1 MKNKLV
7 TPMGEI
13 TIWVDDVEIQY
24 TYIEGDKIEHLCHL
38 KLELLS
44 CTL

>member
-13 TIWVDDVEIQY
+13 TILVDDVEINK
-24 TYIEGDKIEHLCHL
+24 TDAKKSPAPSLEMPL
-38 KLELLS
+38 KRQ
-44 CTL
+44 

>member
-13 TIWVDDVEIQY
+13 TILVDDVEIQY
-24 TYIEGDKIEHLCHL
+24 TYTYRDKLRT
-38 KLELLS
+38 ELQNKEEKI
-44 CTL
+44 

>member
-13 TIWVDDVEIQY
+13 TILVDDVEIQY
-24 TYIEGDKIEHLCHL
+24 TYIWGDKMIPIRR
-38 KLELLS
+38 
-44 CTL
+44 